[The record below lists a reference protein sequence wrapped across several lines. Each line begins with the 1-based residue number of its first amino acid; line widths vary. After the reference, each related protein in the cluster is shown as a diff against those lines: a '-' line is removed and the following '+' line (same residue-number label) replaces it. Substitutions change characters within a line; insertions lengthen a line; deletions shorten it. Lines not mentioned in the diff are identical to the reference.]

1 MTEAGITTETRI
13 VDILYAKLGNPLQ
26 LSLGTFLDA
35 ASEIVS
41 LLGNDTVGNI
51 RIATP
56 EFLEALRAVINDTS
70 NEGKDPLVFHYE
82 AVNASFFILDEIE
95 KVLKNLDDDPSWP
108 FPHGFARNVV
118 TSVLMR
124 VGLDLP
130 ARNAE
135 VERCAVLG
143 LQR

>member
-26 LSLGTFLDA
+26 LSLDTFLDA

-41 LLGNDTVGNI
+41 LVGNDTGTEDTH
-51 RIATP
+51 IATP
-56 EFLEALRAVINDTS
+56 GFLWNLRRVITDTS
-70 NEGKDPLVFHYE
+70 NEGKDSEIFHYE
-82 AVNASFFILDEIE
+82 AVNVSFFVLDEIE
-95 KVLKNLDDDPSWP
+95 KVLKDMDSES
-108 FPHGFARNVV
+108 ARNVV
-118 TSVLMR
+118 TSVLRR

-135 VERCAVLG
+135 VERCAALG